1 MLQNLLLTALRNL
14 TKTRFFSFLNIAGLA
29 VGMMVF
35 MLIAQYVT
43 FERSYEDF
51 IPNRQNIYRV
61 GLQAYRSN
69 TLILNGAEN
78 YPAVGPAMKSE
89 VPGVLNY
96 ARLYNMGYKNNVI
109 ITNENARPIQLAF
122 KLEKFLYADSAF
134 LPMMGYPMVEGDA
147 STALG
152 EANTAV
158 ISDKYARMYFGN
170 QSAIGKTLHM
180 RDDDFNDETV
190 TVTGVFKALPL
201 NTHLKFDVLFS
212 YKTLYTRGQFAQG
225 RYNQNWNRADMYT
238 FVQLKPGVNPASV
251 EARLPGL
258 ISKYKP
264 QLAAAHESEKLFLQ
278 PLKDIHLYSELAEEP
293 ETNGNANIV
302 FFISLIGLF
311 VLVIAW
317 INYINLSTA
326 RAVSRA
332 KEVGIRKVVG
342 AFRHQLVMQFLAEA
356 ATVNLC
362 AILLAFLL
370 SVLSLKYFNSLSG
383 LSLTTGYL
391 LQPWFLFMVAGLWLV
406 GSLLS
411 GLYPAWV
418 LSSFKP
424 VTVLKGKLKNTSGGV
439 LLRKG
444 LVVTQFMASVALI
457 AGTFIVY
464 KQLHFMLSRDLGM
477 NINQV
482 LVMDRPGNAISGMN
496 RTNFNRAAYY
506 GVLDAFRNELKK
518 TSDIEAV
525 TSAATIP
532 GKQREYKLTVK
543 KYGSG
548 DSIIARFNSMDYDFM
563 KVFKMKLLAGR
574 AFGKEYPKDPD
585 TSVIISASAA
595 QLLGFK
601 KPQDAIGQP
610 LVIPEFGD
618 AKPII
623 VGVVN
628 DYHQV
633 SFKKALEPSI
643 FVCDAYDGEYY
654 ALRINTSNLQQTVN
668 RIQAAWTKVFP
679 GNPFNYF
686 FLDDYFNKQYAN
698 EQKFGKLFTSFAI
711 LAIILSC
718 LGLFGLS
725 AYTATQ
731 RIKEIGIRKVLGA
744 SVLNITTM
752 LSTDFLKLVAV
763 AVLIASPLVWLV
775 MNNWLK
781 SFAYRININWW
792 IFPVAGFIAL
802 LIALLTVSYQAI
814 KAALMNP
821 VKSLKNE

>member
-14 TKTRFFSFLNIAGLA
+14 TKTKFFSFLNILGLA
-29 VGMMVF
+29 VGMTVF
-35 MLIAQYVT
+35 MLIVQYVT

-51 IPNRQNIYRV
+51 VPNRQNIYRV
-61 GLQAYRSN
+61 GLQAYRDN

-78 YPAVGPAMKSE
+78 YPAVGPAMKKE
-89 VPGVLNY
+89 VPGVVNY

-109 ITNENARPIQLAF
+109 VVNENAHPAPISF
-122 KLEKFLYADSAF
+122 KQEKFLYADSAF

-147 STALG
+147 ATALG
-152 EANTAV
+152 EPNTAV
-158 ISDKYARMYFGN
+158 ISDKYARMYFGSE
-170 QSAIGKTLHM
+170 SALGKTLRM

-190 TVTGVFKALPL
+190 KVTGVFKTLPT

-212 YKTLYTRGQFAQG
+212 YKTLYTRGEFAQG
-225 RYNQNWNRADMYT
+225 RYNQNWGRADMYT
-238 FVQLKPGVNPASV
+238 FVQLQPGVSPTAI
-251 EARLPGL
+251 EARLPG
-258 ISKYKP
+258 IVSKYKP

-293 ETNGNANIV
+293 EPNGNANIV

-342 AFRHQLVMQFLAEA
+342 AFRHQLVIQFLTEA
-356 ATVNLC
+356 ALVNLC

-370 SVLSLKYFNSLSG
+370 TLLSLNYFNSLSG
-383 LSLTTGYL
+383 LSLTANYL
-391 LQPWFLFMVAGLWLV
+391 VQPWFLLMIAGLWLV

-424 VTVLKGKLKNTSGGV
+424 VTVLKGKLKNSSSGI

-464 KQLHFMLSRDLGM
+464 KQLHFMLSRDMGM

-482 LVMDRPGNAISGMN
+482 LVMDRPGNAVNGMN
-496 RTNFNRAAYY
+496 RKNFNRAAYF
-506 GVLDAFRNELKK
+506 GVLDAFRNELKN
-518 TSDIEAV
+518 TPGVEAL

-532 GKQREYKLTVK
+532 GKQREYKVTIK
-543 KYGSG
+543 KYGG
-548 DSIIARFNSMDYDFM
+548 KDSTIARFNSMDYEFM
-563 KVFKMKLLAGR
+563 NVFKMKLLAGR
-574 AFGKEYPKDPD
+574 AFAKEYPKDPD
-585 TSVIISASAA
+585 TSVIISQSAA
-595 QLLGFK
+595 QILGFK
-601 KPQDAIGQP
+601 QPQDAVGQP
-610 LVIPEFGD
+610 LLIPEFGN
-618 AKPII
+618 APVVI

-643 FVCDAYDGEYY
+643 FFCDVYNGEYY
-654 ALRINTSNLQQTVN
+654 ALRINTTNLQQTVN
-668 RIQAAWTKVFP
+668 RVQAAWAKVFP

-698 EQKFGKLFTSFAI
+698 EQKFGKLFTSFAV

-752 LSTDFLKLVAV
+752 LSTDFLKLVVIAV
-763 AVLIASPLVWLV
+763 VIASPLVWLV
-775 MNNWLK
+775 MHNWLK
-781 SFAYRININWW
+781 TFAYRININWW
-792 IFPVAGFIAL
+792 VFPMAGFIAL